1 MSHDMGFCETIR
13 IDRLRSAHS
22 VGAIPATSSHLK
34 GHHHVKSTTTKP
46 GRSCDERISSD
57 PARDRQG
64 LRPTR
69 WSANKLE
76 RIEIAAD
83 YSRSLGTSP
92 SFDVWEA
99 HRIDWVN
106 GYVAANPNNTGN
118 AADAA
123 WTDFAGV
130 IKALYALTKP
140 KSDNLGADKK
150 REERAKKAEALLA
163 KYQGKTAADL
173 RGMRAAALQSAA
185 KGSELAEKIAAELKK
200 VLRVKTSAEDA
211 AIGEE
216 RKGLRTQVK
225 TAAGKCTDLDK
236 LRAALEILD
245 DETELEFITQ
255 VEADE
260 DFAGRPTTRRRSS
273 TTDPAAPS
281 SSPALVAG
289 FFIA

>member
-1 MSHDMGFCETIR
+1 MTWDCVRLFVLTERDSLILSGPYRPPVVTRKDITMSKSPQQNPVAAAI
-13 IDRLRSAHS
+13 SAISSTQHEM
-22 VGAIPATSSHLK
+22 ATSCGQRWGK
-34 GHHHVKSTTTKP
+34 T
-46 GRSCDERISSD
+46 RQERI
-57 PARDRQG
+57 A
-64 LRPTR
+64 
-69 WSANKLE
+69 
-76 RIEIAAD
+76 IAAD

-150 REERAKKAEALLA
+150 REERAKKSDQLLV

-211 AIGEE
+211 AIGEV

-245 DETELEFITQ
+245 NDTDLEFITQ
-255 VEADE
+255 VETDE
-260 DFAGRPTTRRRSS
+260 DFAEDRE
-273 TTDPAAPS
+273 D
-281 SSPALVAG
+281 
-289 FFIA
+289 

>member
-1 MSHDMGFCETIR
+1 
-13 IDRLRSAHS
+13 
-22 VGAIPATSSHLK
+22 
-34 GHHHVKSTTTKP
+34 
-46 GRSCDERISSD
+46 
-57 PARDRQG
+57 
-64 LRPTR
+64 
-69 WSANKLE
+69 
-76 RIEIAAD
+76 
-83 YSRSLGTSP
+83 
-92 SFDVWEA
+92 
-99 HRIDWVN
+99 
-106 GYVAANPNNTGN
+106 
-118 AADAA
+118 
-123 WTDFAGV
+123 
-130 IKALYALTKP
+130 LTKP

-150 REERAKKAEALLA
+150 RDERAKKAEALLA

-211 AIGEE
+211 AIGEV

-260 DFAGRPTTRRRSS
+260 EYAG
-273 TTDPAAPS
+273 DPADDEET
-281 SSPALVAG
+281 
-289 FFIA
+289 IQYD

>member
-1 MSHDMGFCETIR
+1 MSQVPQQNPVAAAI
-13 IDRLRSAHS
+13 SA
-22 VGAIPATSSHLK
+22 
-34 GHHHVKSTTTKP
+34 
-46 GRSCDERISSD
+46 ISSTQ
-57 PARDRQG
+57 AETAKKCGRLWGQ
-64 LRPTR
+64 
-69 WSANKLE
+69 NKLE
-76 RIEIAAD
+76 RLDIIKD
-83 YSRSLGTSP
+83 YAINLGSSP
-92 SFDVWEA
+92 NFFEWEA
-99 HRIDWVN
+99 CRISWVD
-106 GYVAANPNNTGN
+106 GYLETHPSHTGN

-123 WTDFAGV
+123 WGEISDMLKT
-130 IKALYALTKP
+130 LYALTKP
-140 KSDNLGADKK
+140 KAGGIGADKK

-245 DETELEFITQ
+245 DETELEFINEAKDIIFGK

-260 DFAGRPTTRRRSS
+260 EYAG
-273 TTDPAAPS
+273 DPADDEET
-281 SSPALVAG
+281 
-289 FFIA
+289 IQHD

>member
-1 MSHDMGFCETIR
+1 MSKAPQQNPVAAA
-13 IDRLRSAHS
+13 ID
-22 VGAIPATSSHLK
+22 
-34 GHHHVKSTTTKP
+34 
-46 GRSCDERISSD
+46 DISSTQHET
-57 PARDRQG
+57 ARACG
-64 LRPTR
+64 TR

-150 REERAKKAEALLA
+150 RDERAKKAEALLA

-211 AIGEE
+211 AIGEV

-245 DETELEFITQ
+245 DGTELEFITQ

-260 DFAGRPTTRRRSS
+260 EYAG
-273 TTDPAAPS
+273 DPADDEET
-281 SSPALVAG
+281 
-289 FFIA
+289 IQHD